1 VSGELPEQTA
11 KGIPL
16 TRQPD
21 DVSDS
26 GLVIC
31 SKTARRE
38 DAHDFITKAKL
49 EEALSELR
57 KQECVL
63 DETEDTYTVGF
74 SPGSIRVAKSSPDRR
89 GKRVENWMARRAGTT
104 WSNKSR
110 AKMLERFSTL
120 DFTPFANEGSII
132 AFLTLT
138 YPSDWLT
145 VAPSSRSAKR
155 HLSMLRKRFEREFA
169 RPFFALWK
177 MEFQRRGAPH
187 FHLLAPIPR
196 GSDFRTWLSKTWTE
210 IVNHPDEMERA
221 KHLQAGTGVDKAKG
235 ISADTAQRISYYF
248 SKHSSANKGPKEYQ
262 NTPPEEW
269 IQAGSVGRFWGYWGL
284 EVATV
289 SMLLSKAE
297 SLFIART
304 LRRWQ
309 RANRRAVRV
318 QVWRV
323 NQRTGE
329 VRKRTATRRSRVV
342 ASAYS
347 FRLVKNGQ
355 QFVEVI
361 AKYFRQSPKQFQDKS
376 S

>member
-1 VSGELPEQTA
+1 MSGELPEQKA
-11 KGIPL
+11 EGNS
-16 TRQPD
+16 PD
-21 DVSDS
+21 SEEEAS
-26 GLVIC
+26 NAGLVIC
-31 SKTARRE
+31 SKNARKDE
-38 DAHDFITKAKL
+38 SQVFITKEMLK
-49 EEALSELR
+49 EALADLSDR
-57 KQECVL
+57 HVDFYQ
-63 DETEDTYTVGF
+63 DDITYTVGF
-74 SPGSIRVAKSSPDRR
+74 SPGSVRVAKSSSDRK
-89 GKRVENWMARRAGTT
+89 GTKCDNWQPRKAGTT

-120 DFTPFANEGSII
+120 DFTPFAEDASII

-145 VAPSSRSAKR
+145 VAPTSQSAKR
-155 HLSMLRKRFEREFA
+155 HLSMLRKRFEREFS

-187 FHLLAPIPR
+187 FHLLAPIPK
-196 GSDFRTWLSKTWTE
+196 GSDFKTWLSITWTE
-210 IVNHPDEMERA
+210 IVDHPDALERS

-235 ISADTAQRISYYF
+235 IAADTAQRISYYF

-269 IQAGSVGRFWGYWGL
+269 VEAGAVGRFWGYWGL

-289 SMLLSKAE
+289 SMRFSKSD

-309 RANRRAVRV
+309 RANRNVAKV

-323 NQRTGE
+323 NQKTGE
-329 VRKRTATRRSRVV
+329 VRKRQVRRRGRIVS
-342 ASAYS
+342 SAFS
-347 FRLVKNGQ
+347 FRLVKNGRQVIEVLSKHLQ
-355 QFVEVI
+355 QFPTQSHVEEN
-361 AKYFRQSPKQFQDKS
+361 
-376 S
+376 